1 MSKLQ
6 MANVAKA
13 ENSNIGINWEAVDA
27 IVELLRDNY
36 KENNN
41 EELNFH
47 EATLMAMLILA
58 SIGEKNGLFDH
69 MDYISL
75 FLSELYEAVSQRIDK
90 TKEEFYDEMAEIA
103 FTLIEDINYIN
114 YMEEIIE
121 ELFQEEEA

>member
-27 IVELLRDNY
+27 IVKLLRDNY

-58 SIGEKNGLFDH
+58 SIGEKNGLFNH

-90 TKEEFYDEMAEIA
+90 TKEEFYDELAGIA
-103 FTLIEDINYIN
+103 FSLIEDMYYVN
-114 YMEEIIE
+114 YMEGIIE
-121 ELFQEEEA
+121 ELFQKEEA

>member
-1 MSKLQ
+1 

-27 IVELLRDNY
+27 IVKLLRDNY

-58 SIGEKNGLFDH
+58 SIGEKNGLFNH

-90 TKEEFYDEMAEIA
+90 TKEEFYDELAGIA
-103 FTLIEDINYIN
+103 FSLIEDMYYVN
-114 YMEEIIE
+114 YMEGIIE
-121 ELFQEEEA
+121 ELFQKEEA